1 MLACWLPVAAWAQA
15 DDAAQAQPEASA
27 PGPSSVEIPEFFL
40 TIQAPPAAEGWQYL
54 DSSDAFGWDPRVFA
68 AGWVRAIDQGQ
79 AGLCVLVQRTG
90 AGSRPIEWAAAIR
103 VAFEAGDGRFTEVF
117 SEAVIVGDDEE
128 IAYAGAQGPATLP
141 VVGYGDQAGK
151 VLVGVVTN
159 GPDVIQVV
167 ATGTPDA
174 DLRSEVD
181 RMISGLSFSATAEI
195 APPRASE
202 GAENDADE
210 EAEEGDESGPSE
222 EPQDD
227 IHHAMANLIMR
238 LKGLGVE
245 AAIEARI
252 SHLRQ
257 LDELFNGNPDSGYRI
272 PFCRAGG
279 DESLVQTVLLVE
291 SVYPSPNSDGARAWA
306 FPRNRLGSVSYLA
319 LAEDPYSEEGRVFLV
334 HKSRLSEY
342 LERQGDLYVLD
353 GASETEAGVS
363 IMKWLAAHAEEGWE
377 AFVEDFDS

>member
-1 MLACWLPVAAWAQA
+1 MLVCWLPVAAWAQT
-15 DDAAQAQPEASA
+15 DEAAQAQPEASA

-40 TIQAPPAAEGWQYL
+40 TIQAPPDAEGWEYL
-54 DSSDAFGWDPRVFA
+54 DDPDAFGWDPRVFA

-90 AGSRPIEWAAAIR
+90 ADSRPIEWAAAIR

-159 GPDVIQVV
+159 GPDVVQVV
-167 ATGTPDA
+167 ATGTLDA

-181 RMISGLSFSATAEI
+181 RMISGLSFSATAEVT
-195 APPRASE
+195 RARAAE
-202 GAENDADE
+202 GAED
-210 EAEEGDESGPSE
+210 DESEDGDGIGPIE
-222 EPQDD
+222 EPQDG

-238 LKGLGVE
+238 LKDLGVE

-252 SHLRQ
+252 SHLSE
-257 LDELFNGNPDSGYRI
+257 LDDLFNGSPDSGYRI

-279 DESLVQTVLLVE
+279 NESLVQTVLLVE
-291 SVYPSPNSDGARAWA
+291 SVYPSPKSDSARAWA
-306 FPRNRLGSVSYLA
+306 FPRRRLGSVSYLA
-319 LAEDPYSEEGRVFLV
+319 LAEDPYNEEGRVFLV
-334 HKSRLSEY
+334 HKSRLSDY

-353 GASETEAGVS
+353 GASKTDAGVS
-363 IMKWLAAHAEEGWE
+363 VMNWLAAHAEEGWE
-377 AFVEDFDS
+377 EFVDDFDD

>member
-1 MLACWLPVAAWAQA
+1 MLVCWLPVAAWAQA
-15 DDAAQAQPEASA
+15 DEAAQAQPEASA

-40 TIQAPPAAEGWQYL
+40 TIQAPPDAEGWEYL
-54 DSSDAFGWDPRVFA
+54 DDPDAFGWDPRVFA

-90 AGSRPIEWAAAIR
+90 ADSRPIEWAAAIR

-159 GPDVIQVV
+159 GPDVVQVV
-167 ATGTPDA
+167 ATGTLDA
-174 DLRSEVD
+174 DLRFEVD
-181 RMISGLSFSATAEI
+181 RMISGLSFSATAEVT
-195 APPRASE
+195 RARAAE
-202 GAENDADE
+202 GAEDD
-210 EAEEGDESGPSE
+210 EAEEGDGIGPIE
-222 EPQDD
+222 EPQDG

-238 LKGLGVE
+238 LKDLGVE

-252 SHLRQ
+252 SHLSE
-257 LDELFNGNPDSGYRI
+257 LDDLFNGSPDSGYRI

-279 DESLVQTVLLVE
+279 NESLVQTVLLVE
-291 SVYPSPNSDGARAWA
+291 SVYPSPKSDSARAWA
-306 FPRNRLGSVSYLA
+306 FPRRRLGSVSYLA
-319 LAEDPYSEEGRVFLV
+319 LAEDPYNEEGRVFLV
-334 HKSRLSEY
+334 HKSRLSDY

-353 GASETEAGVS
+353 GASKTDAGVS
-363 IMKWLAAHAEEGWE
+363 VMNWLAAHAEEGWE
-377 AFVEDFDS
+377 EFVDDFDD